1 MRKMPLL
8 FIVVVALAIFAV
20 CGTASAAKYVICNA
34 PKSVGI
40 AWWDRMQEG
49 NLKFAAAH
57 DIEIYQTGPAGVA
70 DIPVQL
76 AAIEDAIA
84 SGVDAINVIPTS
96 PEATE
101 SVLKKAMDQGIV
113 VISHEAENQENVH
126 YDLEAFINAEYGA
139 HIMDNLAAQMGE
151 EGGYCISVGAL
162 TMMSHMQWADGA
174 VARQKEKYPK
184 MFEVCDRVED
194 AAQGGGT
201 EGAYLVAKEVIATY
215 PELKGFMGCDAVD
228 PPGIAR
234 AVEEAGKA
242 GQITVTGTCLVSM
255 AREYLN
261 SGTMKTISFWDP
273 SDAGQ
278 AMCALALKVLN
289 KEEVKDGVDLGVA
302 GYNKCTLKGKI
313 LYGSAWVDVTTSNMA
328 DYDF

>member
-8 FIVVVALAIFAV
+8 FMVVAVLALFAA
-20 CGTASAAKYVICNA
+20 CGTASAQYVVANT

-49 NLKFAAAH
+49 NLKFAVLH
-57 DIEIYQTGPAGVA
+57 GLEVYQTGPAGVA

-84 SGVDAINVIPTS
+84 AGVDAITVIPTS

-101 SVLKKAMDQGIV
+101 AVLRRAMNEGIV
-113 VISHEAENQENVH
+113 VISHEAENLENVH
-126 YDLEAFINAEYGA
+126 FNLEAFINEAYGA
-139 HIMDNLAAQMGE
+139 QIMDNLAAEMGE
-151 EGGYCISVGAL
+151 EGGYAIMVGAF
-162 TMMSHMQWADGA
+162 TMRSHMQWADGA
-174 VARQKEKYPK
+174 VARQLERYPN
-184 MFEVCDRVED
+184 MYQVTDRVED

-201 EGAYLVAKEVIATY
+201 EGAYLVAREVIATF
-215 PELKGFMGCDAVD
+215 PDIKGFIGCDAVD

-242 GQITVTGTCLVSM
+242 GEIAVTGTCLVSM
-255 AREYLN
+255 AREFLE
-261 SGTMKTISFWDP
+261 SGTIKTISFWDP

-278 AMCALALKVLN
+278 AMLALALKILN
-289 KEEVKDGVDLGVA
+289 GEDVYDGIDLGVP
-302 GYNKCTLKGKI
+302 GYHETTLIGNTI
-313 LYGSAWVDVTTSNMA
+313 YGSAWVNVTTENMA